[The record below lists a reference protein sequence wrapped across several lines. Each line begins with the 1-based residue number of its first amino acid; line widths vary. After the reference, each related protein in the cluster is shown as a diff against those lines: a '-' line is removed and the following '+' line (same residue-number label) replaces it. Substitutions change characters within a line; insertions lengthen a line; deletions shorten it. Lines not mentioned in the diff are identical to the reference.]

1 MLVDKKIYN
10 CNLYMFFPNTHKRY
24 YPVITQPING
34 IAMPFKVIPTPITK
48 SSGLTI
54 PVDSPSL
61 SVNYIPNYGMNMFNG
76 IDYFNQPKFNL
87 TNKPMKPE
95 FIPAIQPTPFIVGA
109 PIIKNNIMGPQMN
122 GAIKI
127 IFGSNIATLNIP
139 YLYFRKVVNDIYYRA
154 LSDIDPLSPKITV
167 RIIGMGIDTT
177 IQTTLP
183 KILEIIRHINTT
195 YSGINYDYN
204 GMKYDYEDMYRK
216 LG

>member
-1 MLVDKKIYN
+1 
-10 CNLYMFFPNTHKRY
+10 MFFNPNPHKRY
-24 YPVITQPING
+24 YPVITQPVNG

-48 SSGLTI
+48 SAGLTV
-54 PVDSPSL
+54 PVGSPAL
-61 SVNYIPNYGMNMFNG
+61 SVNYIPNYGMNLFNG
-76 IDYFNQPKFNL
+76 IDYLNQPKFNL

-95 FIPAIQPTPFIVGA
+95 FIPAVMPTPFIMGA

-122 GAIKI
+122 GIIKI
-127 IFGSNIATLNIP
+127 MFGSNVVTLNIP

-154 LSDIDPLSPKITV
+154 FDIDPLSPKITV
-167 RIIGMGIDTT
+167 RIVGLGIDTN

-204 GMKYDYEDMYRK
+204 GIKHNYDDIYVK